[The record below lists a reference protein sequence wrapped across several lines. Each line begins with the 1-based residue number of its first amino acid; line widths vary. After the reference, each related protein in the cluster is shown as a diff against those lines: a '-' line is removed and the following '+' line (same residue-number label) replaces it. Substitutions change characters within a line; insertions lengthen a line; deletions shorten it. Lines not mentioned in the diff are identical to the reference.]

1 MTIADDA
8 TKSGPRPMVRIVRL
22 SLTLLAIIVVIA
34 FAAGVWAGHF
44 ADGNRAWSTAFA
56 ATMALLALVGAA
68 LFIPAF
74 RDFRSLS
81 GEIQHLPK
89 RERATVKFIAG
100 ALLLGLVSGLIG
112 GLSSSFSNWFVGE
125 ARDLPPAIA
134 IGLLVLLATVSPWV
148 TWRWW
153 RAIDEHEQAAYTE
166 GANISGHFI
175 LFAGIGWWV
184 LSRAGLVPDPDAM
197 ALIVA
202 MSFVWT
208 GVWFY
213 RKFT

>member
-1 MTIADDA
+1 MSFADDGPQPA
-8 TKSGPRPMVRIVRL
+8 TKPMVRIVRL

-34 FAAGVWAGHF
+34 FATGVWAGHF

-56 ATMALLALVGAA
+56 ATMALLAVVGGA

-74 RDFRSLS
+74 RDLQALS
-81 GEIQHLPK
+81 GEVQHLPR

-100 ALLLGLVSGLIG
+100 ALLLGLIGGLVG
-112 GLSSSFSNWFVGE
+112 GLSSSYSSWFVGE

-134 IGLLVLLATVSPWV
+134 IGLVVLLATVSPWV
-148 TWRWW
+148 TLRWW

-197 ALIVA
+197 ALIIA

-208 GVWFY
+208 GVWIY
-213 RKFT
+213 RKFN